1 MEDLLVTPKQID
13 TLVETLKDIKNEFS
27 GLEFGIEVS
36 NTDEDIKVKVKVT
49 REEFYNINSE
59 GGFYG

>member
-36 NTDEDIKVKVKVT
+36 NTDEDIKVKVT